1 MYFAVRESSSV
12 NSSICN
18 LLKLKKAFSEL
29 EIMAEQ
35 AMRITTTAKLIKMVA
50 TSVVVRVVLIILN
63 TVLTGGS
70 EAKLLSKVY
79 LLN

>member
-1 MYFAVRESSSV
+1 MYFAVRDSSSV

-35 AMRITTTAKLIKMVA
+35 AIRITTTAKLIKMVA
-50 TSVVVRVVLIILN
+50 TSVVVRVVLIIFN
-63 TVLTGGS
+63 TVSTGGS
-70 EAKLLSKVY
+70 EAKLLSKV
-79 LLN
+79 N